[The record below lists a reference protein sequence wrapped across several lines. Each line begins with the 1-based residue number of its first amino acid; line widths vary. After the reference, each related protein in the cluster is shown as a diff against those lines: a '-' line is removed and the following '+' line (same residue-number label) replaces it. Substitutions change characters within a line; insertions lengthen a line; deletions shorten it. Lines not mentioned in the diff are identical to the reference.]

1 MNFKISDGKNCSP
14 VVLLCPHS
22 PKPIPEMNEDQE
34 NRVAVRGRNENT
46 ATPQS
51 AHTEFKNCMG
61 RVTA

>member
-1 MNFKISDGKNCSP
+1 MNFKILDGTNCNP
-14 VVLLCPHS
+14 VVLLCFHS
-22 PKPIPEMNEDQE
+22 PKQIPEMNEEQE
-34 NRVAVRGRNENT
+34 NGVTVRGRNENT